1 MNKIMRPRGNG
12 KCERSVVRHRAE
24 AFRVWHYSRDHAEF
38 IGATS
43 NEVKL
48 AVSYGLERTITDLDN
63 AAACLVGALLGRR
76 LLSLRCAQSDQYKHG
91 LSISIRRR
99 PDWECQ
105 HRRRMRNSVG
115 SCRYAQ
121 NSLAL
126 LRCRVHPGC
135 RIVRVVDAF
144 QRTPP
149 LKSTR
154 SRAQA
159 DRERVYRNLSD
170 YCRIHPVPGFFQPRR
185 RKVL

>member
-99 PDWECQ
+99 PDWESQ

-115 SCRYAQ
+115 SCR
-121 NSLAL
+121 NTENHLAL
-126 LRCRVHPGC
+126 LRCSVHPD
-135 RIVRVVDAF
+135 RSVQPVVNAF
-144 QRTPP
+144 QRSPP
-149 LKSTR
+149 LKPTR
-154 SRAQA
+154 SAAQA
-159 DRERVYRNLSD
+159 DHARVYRNRSD
-170 YCRIHPVPGFFQPRR
+170 CCRIH
-185 RKVL
+185 